1 MRHKKLVLTLIILL
15 IIMLILLV
23 ICVINLNNQ
32 PLQDNNILPEM
43 EDEGIPEVKI
53 DTRLQRVSNRNDFY
67 AVKTALTKFYTI
79 YEMIYEARNDNYI
92 IDDEAKASIEEEQK
106 ENAALIYNMLDTKYI
121 EFKGITKDNL
131 LSKLEKRSSSTI
143 DIDNMYVSQKTQTM
157 SIYIVQ
163 GTSREMKSGK
173 TTTFQVMVKIDFRNR
188 TFTIFLQDYIT
199 ANYKNLT
206 IGNELQ
212 IETAETIEKNTNNM
226 YDYTNITDEA
236 YVKDLFNGY
245 KQKLIYNPELAY
257 QKLDEQYKSKKFE
270 TAEKFKQYAENNI
283 RRSVMTE
290 IKEYQKQKTNEYT
303 EYICIDQNGRYY
315 IFRENGVMNYSVILD
330 TYTIDLPEFVKKYE
344 AAGET
349 QKVGLN
355 IQRFFDAINDGDYQY
370 AYHKLDNTFRANNFK
385 TEEAFEQYVKDN
397 FFSNNEIKHNNCQ
410 KNGNLYMYDISIID
424 ETNANQKKVDKKVI
438 MQLKDGT
445 DFVMSF
451 NVR

>member
-212 IETAETIEKNTNNM
+212 IETAETIEKNTILKHALKESR
-226 YDYTNITDEA
+226 T
-236 YVKDLFNGY
+236 LY
-245 KQKLIYNPELAY
+245 K
-257 QKLDEQYKSKKFE
+257 KSKKG
-270 TAEKFKQYAENNI
+270 I
-283 RRSVMTE
+283 
-290 IKEYQKQKTNEYT
+290 
-303 EYICIDQNGRYY
+303 
-315 IFRENGVMNYSVILD
+315 
-330 TYTIDLPEFVKKYE
+330 
-344 AAGET
+344 
-349 QKVGLN
+349 
-355 IQRFFDAINDGDYQY
+355 
-370 AYHKLDNTFRANNFK
+370 
-385 TEEAFEQYVKDN
+385 
-397 FFSNNEIKHNNCQ
+397 
-410 KNGNLYMYDISIID
+410 
-424 ETNANQKKVDKKVI
+424 KKVYKELGD
-438 MQLKDGT
+438 
-445 DFVMSF
+445 SF
-451 NVR
+451 NDNKWHN